1 MASASLR
8 HLEVD
13 RKPDWFD
20 AKTWTMSD
28 MGHSQSNK
36 AKSHER
42 ILEVAS
48 RRFRGEGMDRVGVA
62 DLMKS
67 AGLTQGG
74 FYKHFGSRADLE
86 DAAVERAL
94 SDGSAIANAIAND
107 PKSTLGRLVDG
118 YLSLRHRDDLAN
130 SCAVTSMAGDVAR
143 STEGA
148 RDAYTRQVGAYVDL
162 LKGLL
167 ERAGANGTDDEA
179 LAILST
185 MVGALSM
192 ARAVSD
198 EKLSRKILS
207 AAAASAKKRNAR

>member
-1 MASASLR
+1 
-8 HLEVD
+8 
-13 RKPDWFD
+13 
-20 AKTWTMSD
+20 MSD
-28 MGHSQSNK
+28 MGHSQSSK
-36 AKSHER
+36 AKSRER
-42 ILEVAS
+42 ILEAAS
-48 RRFRGEGMDRVGVA
+48 RRFRGEGVDRVGVA

-74 FYKHFGSRADLE
+74 FYKHFASRAALVDE
-86 DAAVERAL
+86 SVERAL

-107 PKSTLGRLVDG
+107 PKATLGRLVDG
-118 YLSLRHRDDLAN
+118 YLSLRHRDDLAH
-130 SCAVTSMAGDVAR
+130 SCAVTTMAGDVAR

-148 RDAYTRQVGAYVDL
+148 RDAYTRQVGAYVEL

-179 LAILST
+179 LATLST

-207 AAAASAKKRNAR
+207 AAAASVKRRNAR

>member
-1 MASASLR
+1 MARASLC

-13 RKPDWFD
+13 RKPDRLD
-20 AKTWTMSD
+20 AQAWTMSD

-42 ILEVAS
+42 ILEAAS
-48 RRFRGEGMDRVGVA
+48 KRFRGEGVDRVGVA
-62 DLMKS
+62 DLMRS

-74 FYKHFGSRADLE
+74 FYKHFASRAALVE
-86 DAAVERAL
+86 ESVERAL
-94 SDGSAIANAIAND
+94 SDGSAITNRLAGD
-107 PKSTLGRLVDG
+107 PTATLGRLVDA
-118 YLSLRHRDDLAN
+118 YLSPRHRDDLEH
-130 SCAVTSMAGDVAR
+130 SCAVTTMAGDVAR

-148 RDAYTRQVGAYVDL
+148 RDAYTRQVGTYVEL
-162 LKGLL
+162 IKGLL

-198 EKLSRKILS
+198 EKVSRKILS
-207 AAAASAKKRNAR
+207 AAAASIKKRNAR